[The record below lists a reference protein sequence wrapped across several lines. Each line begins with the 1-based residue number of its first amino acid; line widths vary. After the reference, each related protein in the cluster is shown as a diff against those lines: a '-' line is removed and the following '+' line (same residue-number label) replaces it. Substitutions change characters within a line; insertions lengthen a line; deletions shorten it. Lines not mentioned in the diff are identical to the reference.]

1 MDPHLSHFSKSLC
14 AYLFWF
20 KDCDRTVASVPF
32 LYLGFFP
39 MAYVQ
44 LILTLALSTWYKDTS
59 NETGPGP
66 ENLIQ
71 KQREFRSKKTH
82 F

>member
-1 MDPHLSHFSKSLC
+1 
-14 AYLFWF
+14 
-20 KDCDRTVASVPF
+20 
-32 LYLGFFP
+32 

-71 KQREFRSKKTH
+71 NKENLGARKHIYNTKD
-82 F
+82 

>member
-1 MDPHLSHFSKSLC
+1 
-14 AYLFWF
+14 
-20 KDCDRTVASVPF
+20 
-32 LYLGFFP
+32 

-44 LILTLALSTWYKDTS
+44 LVLTLALSTWYKDTS

-71 KQREFRSKKTH
+71 NQREFGSKKTH
-82 F
+82 L